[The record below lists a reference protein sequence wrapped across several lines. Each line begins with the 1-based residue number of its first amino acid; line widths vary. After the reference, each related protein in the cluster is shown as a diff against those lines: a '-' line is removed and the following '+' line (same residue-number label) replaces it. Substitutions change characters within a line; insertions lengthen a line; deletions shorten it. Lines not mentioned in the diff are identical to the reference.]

1 MSGYVRYVSPTKKK
15 TFFEQVIEQTRQF
28 EIFKWQRKFVR
39 ELYAMTKMV
48 ICWLPQKEISLNAF
62 DRMLVV
68 D

>member
-1 MSGYVRYVSPTKKK
+1 MLGYVSPTKKK
-15 TFFEQVIEQTRQF
+15 TFFEQDIEQTGQF
-28 EIFKWQRKFVR
+28 EEIFKWQRKFVR

-48 ICWLPQKEISLNAF
+48 ICWLPQKEISLDAF